1 MDSTDGDAILGGRLD
16 GLTDEPGD
24 EAENGWDMDV
34 EYAGCQSDIWTVF
47 VPRRSEQKV
56 RWRLELQP
64 HTHTHTDSHTLTHAS
79 HTLMP
84 HTEHVGHGVA
94 R

>member
-47 VPRRSEQKV
+47 VPRRSEQKQAAAV
-56 RWRLELQP
+56 RTRVPSLSEC
-64 HTHTHTDSHTLTHAS
+64 
-79 HTLMP
+79 
-84 HTEHVGHGVA
+84 VGGGSE
-94 R
+94 